1 MDSLVEEGPQDGMET
16 IAIIGMSGRFPGAR
30 SIEALWENLCAGAE
44 SVSFFSDAELAAAG
58 VDASVRGRPDYVPA
72 RGVIAD
78 IDQFDASFFGLA
90 PREAATMDP
99 QQRLFLECAA
109 EALERAGHGAPAPD
123 NRTGVFAGV
132 SMNTYLL
139 HNLYGHPELLAGASG
154 YQAAL
159 GNDKDF
165 VATRVAYKLGLR
177 GPSLTVQTACSTSLV
192 AVHVACQNLISYR
205 CDMAL
210 AGGACVQVP
219 QASGYVYEP
228 EGILSPDGHCRTF
241 DARAQG
247 TVSGNGVG
255 VVLLKRLSDALRDG
269 DTVYAVIKGSAIN
282 NDGALKAGFTA
293 PSVDGQTEAITEAL
307 AMADVEASSISYVE
321 AHGTATPLGDP
332 IELAALKRAFRS
344 SSRATC
350 ALGSVKSNLGHLDAA
365 AGVTG
370 LIKTALALHHRKLP
384 PSLHYSA
391 PNPQLGLEDSPFYV
405 NASLKDWQPPAG
417 VPRRA
422 GVSAFGI
429 GGTNAHVVLEEA
441 PAREV
446 AASTNAP
453 QVLVLSAKTAS
464 ALESATAQLAS
475 HLQGHPELPLADVAF
490 TLQVGRRLLPHRRF
504 VIASDAL
511 QASQLLQDAQPSA
524 FDESDDRPVVF
535 MFPGGGAQ
543 YALMGQSLYASLP
556 LFRDTVDHCASLLLP
571 VLGQDL
577 RAVLY
582 PEASRADACASLL
595 RQPRLGLPAL
605 FVTSYA
611 LAQQWLAWGLKPQAL
626 IGHSLGEY
634 VAACLAGVFSLKDA
648 LALVCLRGRLFEQL
662 PSGSMLSVALS
673 EADVLPLL
681 GDSLSLAA
689 VNAPSL
695 CVVSGPTASISQ
707 LAERLRASSVEHR
720 EIAIDVAAHSSMV
733 EPLLA
738 EFTRVLSSLSLQ
750 PPSLPFLSNVSGT
763 WITSSEATSPDY
775 WARHLRQ
782 TVRFASGVQ
791 TALASL
797 PSPLFLEVGPGQ
809 TLSRLAHLSTRA
821 HPDALVLSSMRHP
834 QEEADDVHVLLSSL
848 GRAWLSG
855 VPISW
860 PAVHASQPRR
870 ALLPTY
876 PYERQR
882 FWVEPGHASLASLAD
897 PLRKRPRVEDW
908 FYLPSWKRS
917 LPPSSAASTPRR
929 CLVFVDPLG
938 LAASLVSRLE
948 ALGHSVF
955 SVTMGAEYRREGSHG
970 FVIDPR
976 NRADYSRLLGEL
988 STGQSSPDL
997 ILHGWGLTRPDEP
1010 GSDVLERDLDLGF
1023 YSLLFLTQALGSQHL
1038 SESLRIVTLS
1048 NGTQEVTGHEPLN
1061 ASKAAVLG
1069 LCNVIPQE
1077 HQNLSCRS
1085 IDVELP
1091 SGAAGTVTLAA
1102 RLVKEVLADVKDA
1115 EVAYR
1120 GSHRWVR
1127 TFEQVPSRPTAEA
1140 TLPLRQRGT
1149 YLITGGLGKIG
1160 LELARHLART
1170 VQARLVLLGRTGVPN
1185 REESGTA
1192 DAATRERL
1200 RALDELESL
1209 GAEVLVLRAD
1219 VADAGQ
1225 MSAAFDAATAR
1236 FGPLHGVIH
1245 AAGTT
1250 GDRAVRLIDE
1260 AQPADCD
1267 WHFDP
1272 KVRGLQVLASL
1283 LEGRELDFCI
1293 LCSSLASVLGGL
1305 GYAAYASAN
1314 RFMDV
1319 FAQAH
1324 SRASSFPWISLNW
1337 EGWRTDAPP
1346 AQGNALGATLQELT
1360 VTSAEGVKAFEHLL
1374 SLEPVANVLMST
1386 GSLQARLDRWTRF
1399 QEDGTAP
1406 GGTASRANLAHARPQ
1421 LRTDYVAPRGEL
1433 EQTIADLW
1441 QTLLGIDRV
1450 GIHDNFFELGGHSL
1464 LATQLTTRLK
1474 ATFKVEL
1481 PLRRLLASPTVA
1493 SIADV
1498 VLEAQAEQVDDDT
1511 LARMLADIE
1520 AMSSEDAAGLLAES
1534 EAS

>member
-30 SIEALWENLCAGAE
+30 SIEALWENLCAGTE

-58 VDASVRGRPDYVPA
+58 VDASVRGQPDYVPA
-72 RGVIAD
+72 RGVLAD

-109 EALERAGHGAPAPD
+109 EALERAGHGAPAAD

-241 DARAQG
+241 DAKAQG

-255 VVLLKRLSDALRDG
+255 VVLLKRLSDALNDG

-307 AMADVEASSISYVE
+307 AMADVEPASISYVE

-429 GGTNAHVVLEEA
+429 GGTNAHVILEEA

-475 HLQGHPELPLADVAF
+475 HLRAHPELPLADVAF

-504 VIASDAL
+504 LVASDAL
-511 QASQLLQDAQPSA
+511 QASQLLQAPLPSV

-556 LFRDTVDHCASLLLP
+556 LFRDTVDRCASLLLP
-571 VLGQDL
+571 LLGQDL
-577 RAVLY
+577 RPVLY

-662 PSGSMLSVALS
+662 PAGSMLSVALS

-695 CVVSGPTASISQ
+695 CVVSGPSAAIAQ
-707 LAERLRASSVEHR
+707 LAERLRASSIEHR

-738 EFTRVLSSLSLQ
+738 EFTRALSSLSLQ

-763 WITSSEATSPDY
+763 WITSSEATSPEY

-809 TLSRLAHLSTRA
+809 TLTRLAHLSTRS

-860 PAVHASQPRR
+860 PAVHATPPRR

-882 FWVEPGHASLASLAD
+882 FWVEPGHASLTALAD

-917 LPPSSAASTPRR
+917 LPHPAAASTPRR

-938 LAASLVSRLE
+938 LASTLVSRLE
-948 ALGHSVF
+948 ALGHSVV
-955 SVTMGAEYRREGSHG
+955 SVSMGAEYRREGSHG

-976 NRADYSRLLGEL
+976 NRADYARLLGEL
-988 STGQSSPDL
+988 SAGQSAPDL
-997 ILHGWGLTRPDEP
+997 ILHGWGLTRPDA
-1010 GSDVLERDLDLGF
+1010 DVLQRDLDLGF

-1038 SESLRIVTLS
+1038 SESLRIVALS

-1061 ASKAAVLG
+1061 AAKAAVLG
-1069 LCNVIPQE
+1069 LCSVIPQE
-1077 HQNLSCRS
+1077 HQNLTCRS

-1091 SGAAGTVTLAA
+1091 MDAAGTATLAA

-1127 TFEQVPSRPTAEA
+1127 TFEQVPSRPSTEA
-1140 TLPLRQRGT
+1140 ALPLRQRGT

-1170 VQARLVLLGRTGVPN
+1170 VQARLVLLGRTGVPT
-1185 REESGTA
+1185 REEASTA
-1192 DAATRERL
+1192 DAPTRERL
-1200 RALDELESL
+1200 RTLDELEAL
-1209 GAEVLVLRAD
+1209 GSEVLVLRAD

-1225 MSAAFDAATAR
+1225 MSAALEAATAR

-1260 AQPADCD
+1260 AVPTDCD

-1324 SRASSFPWISLNW
+1324 GRTSTYPWISLNW

-1346 AQGNALGATLQELT
+1346 VRDNALGATLQELT
-1360 VTSAEGVKAFEHLL
+1360 VTSSEGVKAFEHLL
-1374 SLEPVANVLMST
+1374 SLEPVAQVLMST

-1399 QEDGTAP
+1399 QEDGAVP

-1421 LRTDYVAPRGEL
+1421 LRTEYVAPRGEL

-1441 QTLLGIDRV
+1441 QTLLGLDRV

-1520 AMSSEDAAGLLAES
+1520 AMSSEDAADLLSES

>member
-1 MDSLVEEGPQDGMET
+1 MET

-30 SIEALWENLCAGAE
+30 SIEALWENLCSGAE
-44 SVSFFSDAELAAAG
+44 SVSVFSDEELAAAG
-58 VDASVRGRPDYVPA
+58 VDASVRGQPHYVPA
-72 RGVIAD
+72 RGVLD
-78 IDQFDASFFGLA
+78 DVDQFDASFFGLA

-109 EALERAGHGAPAPD
+109 EVLERAGHGAPASD
-123 NRTGVFAGV
+123 NRIGVFAGV

-139 HNLYGHPELLAGASG
+139 HNLYGHPELLAGAAG

-228 EGILSPDGHCRTF
+228 EGILSPDGHCRAF

-255 VVLLKRLSDALRDG
+255 VVLLKRLSDALNDG
-269 DTVYAVIKGSAIN
+269 DTVYAVIRGSAIN
-282 NDGALKAGFTA
+282 NDGSLKPGFTA

-307 AMADVEASSISYVE
+307 AMADVEPSSISYVE
-321 AHGTATPLGDP
+321 AHGTATPMGDP
-332 IELAALKRAFRS
+332 IELSALKRAFRS
-344 SSRATC
+344 ASRATC

-429 GGTNAHVVLEEA
+429 GGTNAHVILEEA

-446 AASTNAP
+446 PASTNAP

-464 ALESATAQLAS
+464 ALERATAQLAT
-475 HLQGHPELPLADVAF
+475 HLQAHPELPLADVAF

-504 VIASDAL
+504 LIASDAL
-511 QASQLLQDAQPSA
+511 QAAQLLQDSQQQPPA
-524 FDESDDRPVVF
+524 FVSGFDDSDERPVVF

-543 YALMGQSLYASLP
+543 YVLMGQSLYASLP
-556 LFRDTVDHCASLLLP
+556 LFRDTVDRCASLLLP
-571 VLGQDL
+571 LLGQDV

-582 PEASRADACASLL
+582 PPTSSADASAALL

-634 VAACLAGVFSLKDA
+634 VAACLAGVFSLQDA

-662 PSGSMLSVALS
+662 PPGAMLSVALS

-695 CVVSGPTASISQ
+695 CVVSGPTFAIAA
-707 LAERLRASSVEHR
+707 LAARLRESSVEHR
-720 EIAIDVAAHSSMV
+720 EIAIDVAAHSSLV

-738 EFTRVLSSLSLQ
+738 EFTRVLSSLSLHA
-750 PPSLPFLSNVSGT
+750 PKLPFLSNVTGT
-763 WITSSEATSPDY
+763 WITAQEATRPDY

-782 TVRFASGVQ
+782 TVRFASGVE

-797 PSPLFLEVGPGQ
+797 GSPLFLEVGPGQ
-809 TLSRLAHLSTRA
+809 TLTRLAHLSTRA
-821 HPDALVLSSMRHP
+821 HSHALVLSSMRHP
-834 QEEADDVHVLLSSL
+834 QEEADDVRVLLASL
-848 GRAWLSG
+848 GKAWLSG
-855 VPISW
+855 VPLSW
-860 PAVHASQPRR
+860 DAVHAAPPRR
-870 ALLPTY
+870 VLLPTY

-882 FWVEPGHASLASLAD
+882 FWVEPGRASLSSLAD
-897 PLRKRPRVEDW
+897 PLRKQPHVADW

-917 LPPSSAASTPRR
+917 LPPRASASAPRR
-929 CLVFVDPLG
+929 CLVFLDALD
-938 LAASLVSRLE
+938 LASSLVSRLE

-955 SVTMGAEYRREGSHG
+955 TVSPGSEYRREGSHG

-976 NRADYSRLLGEL
+976 SSTGYARLLGDL
-988 STGQSSPDL
+988 STAQSLPDL
-997 ILHGWGLTRPDEP
+997 ILHGWGLTAPDAP
-1010 GSDVLERDLDLGF
+1010 GSDALERDLDLGF
-1023 YSLLFLTQALGSQHL
+1023 YSLLFLTQALGKQHL
-1038 SESLRIVTLS
+1038 TESLRIVTLA

-1061 ASKAAVLG
+1061 AAKAAVLG

-1077 HQNLSCRS
+1077 HQNISCRS
-1085 IDVELP
+1085 IDVEP
-1091 SGAAGTVTLAA
+1091 PTDAAGTAALAA
-1102 RLVKEVLADVKDA
+1102 RLVKEVLADMKDA
-1115 EVAYR
+1115 AVAYR
-1120 GSHRWVR
+1120 GTHRWVQ
-1127 TFEQVPSRPTAEA
+1127 TFEQVPQRPTTEA
-1140 TLPLRQRGT
+1140 ALPLRQRGT

-1170 VQARLVLLGRTGVPN
+1170 VQARLVLLGRTGVPT
-1185 REESGTA
+1185 REEGARMLADGTA
-1192 DAATRERL
+1192 DETTRERL

-1219 VADAGQ
+1219 VADAAQ
-1225 MSAAFDAATAR
+1225 VSAALDAATAR

-1250 GDRAVRLIDE
+1250 GDKAVRLIDE
-1260 AQPADCD
+1260 ALPTDCD
-1267 WHFDP
+1267 WHFAP

-1283 LEGRELDFCI
+1283 LEGRDLDFCI

-1324 SRASSFPWISLNW
+1324 GRTSAFPWISVNW
-1337 EGWRTDAPP
+1337 EGWRTDANP
-1346 AQGNALGATLQELT
+1346 ARGNALGATLQELT
-1360 VTSAEGVKAFEHLL
+1360 LTPAEGVKAFEHLL
-1374 SLEPVANVLMST
+1374 SLEPVAHVLMST

-1399 QEDGTAP
+1399 QEDGAAP
-1406 GGTASRANLAHARPQ
+1406 GDTASRANLAHVRPQ
-1421 LRTDYVAPRGEL
+1421 LRTEYVAPRGEL
-1433 EQTIADLW
+1433 EQTIADMW
-1441 QTLLGIDRV
+1441 QMLLGIDRV

-1498 VLEAQAEQVDDDT
+1498 VLQAQAEQVDDDT
-1511 LARMLADIE
+1511 LAQMLADLE
-1520 AMSSEDAAGLLAES
+1520 AMSTEDTADLLAES
-1534 EAS
+1534 EAL